1 MNMPKIDNSL
11 VNALCVESNAY
22 AVVRVRTPAQLGYV
36 ARRFDVVAAFPFINA
51 LGIRCNRNEVNRLA
65 AMQEVEC
72 VTAQGRVSALDG
84 VRRTERTFPA
94 KDEESAR
101 VHRAESGNTNDL
113 SSRIGASTDEN
124 SVYAEIFGRANE
136 LTGAGVTLCVMDTGV
151 SPHTDICVPKDRIK
165 VFKDLVGGKEFAYDD
180 NGHGTFVAG
189 VAAGNGVLSA
199 NKIKGVAPCA
209 EIVGLKVISASGETG
224 TFKILEGMQWLYEH
238 AEELGVKVV
247 CMSFG
252 ADPVARA
259 DPLKLGAEMLSRSGL
274 TVVCAAGNSGAGG
287 LKSPGVSAEVITV
300 GAVDDDLNPA
310 EFSSSGVYQG
320 VFRPD
325 LYAPGVKIRGVDAG
339 GTYSVMS
346 GTSVSAP
353 YVAGACCLLHERFRR
368 LTPRE
373 AKQMLIRACADVR
386 GIKVFSMER

>member
-1 MNMPKIDNSL
+1 MPKIDNSL

-51 LGIRCNRNEVNRLA
+51 LGIRCNRKEVSRLA

-72 VTAQGRVSALDG
+72 VTAQGRVSALDESFLQK
-84 VRRTERTFPA
+84 RPSCAENPA
-94 KDEESAR
+94 SESAF
-101 VHRAESGNTNDL
+101 VSGAETDL
-113 SSRIGASTDEN
+113 RRMSAPIVASTDEN

>member
-1 MNMPKIDNSL
+1 MPKIDNSL

-84 VRRTERTFPA
+84 VRRTKRTFPA

-124 SVYAEIFGRANE
+124 SVYAEIFGRPNE

>member
-1 MNMPKIDNSL
+1 MPKIDNSL

-84 VRRTERTFPA
+84 VRRTKRAFPA

-274 TVVCAAGNSGAGG
+274 TVVCAAGNSGADG